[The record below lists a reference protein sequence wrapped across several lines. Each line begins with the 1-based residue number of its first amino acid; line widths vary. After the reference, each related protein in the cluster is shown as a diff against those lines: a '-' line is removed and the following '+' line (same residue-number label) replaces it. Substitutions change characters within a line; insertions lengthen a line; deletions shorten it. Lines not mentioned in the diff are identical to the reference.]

1 MSIRLYT
8 DVHVPE
14 AITEGLR
21 EREVDVLTSQADNTR
36 TCTDPQLLDRAGSL
50 QRVLVTQDEDFLVE
64 TAVRQRAG
72 ISFTGVVFAAQT
84 RTTVGQC
91 IADLELIAKVYEP
104 EDLFNQV
111 EYLPLK

>member
-1 MSIRLYT
+1 MSIRLYM

-14 AITEGLR
+14 AITDGLR
-21 EREVDVLTSQADNTR
+21 ERGIDVLTSQADNTR
-36 TCTDPQLLDRAGSL
+36 TWTDPRLLDRAGSL

-72 ISFTGVVFAAQT
+72 ISFTGVIFAAQT

-104 EDLFNQV
+104 KDLFNQV